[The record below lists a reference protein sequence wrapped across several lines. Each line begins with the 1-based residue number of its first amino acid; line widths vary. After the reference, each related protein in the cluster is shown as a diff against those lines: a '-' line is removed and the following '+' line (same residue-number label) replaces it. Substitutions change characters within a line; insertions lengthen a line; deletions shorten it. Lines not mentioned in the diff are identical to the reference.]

1 MPARIMP
8 RMAGQ
13 PEKEA
18 CGARG
23 EVLTKVKSALAIP
36 VIAKSDSMFRKSST
50 SARTTSSARRADSA
64 WPTGLPDSDGH
75 GGRRYGVAGTAT
87 PSLAS
92 KPASTGPRPRLAASS
107 AHRPQSQYPG
117 SQNRL
122 NINLKH
128 GRPRSDQAHDAS
140 LGIVVVLDISHPAA

>member
-23 EVLTKVKSALAIP
+23 EVLTAVKAAPDIP

-50 SARTTSSARRADSA
+50 STPDDLLGTSS
-64 WPTGLPDSDGH
+64 GL
-75 GGRRYGVAGTAT
+75 GVAYW
-87 PSLAS
+87 LA
-92 KPASTGPRPRLAASS
+92 RF
-107 AHRPQSQYPG
+107 
-117 SQNRL
+117 
-122 NINLKH
+122 
-128 GRPRSDQAHDAS
+128 
-140 LGIVVVLDISHPAA
+140 